1 MNNKIVFDI
10 ETIGADFETL
20 DEKSQEYLLKY
31 AKDEAEKEEIKSQRL
46 GLYPVTGEIVA
57 IGMYNP
63 DTERGAV
70 YFQSPEEEIAP
81 YVKKSVE
88 YSTGAE
94 KEILEKFWADIKNYN
109 QFVTFNGRGFDCPFL
124 MMRSAILGVKPT
136 RNLMPNRYY
145 MTHIDLMDQLTFYG
159 AFRKFNL
166 DFYAKSFGIKSPKEG
181 GITGLDVKPFF
192 KEKKYR
198 EIAEYCAGDVIATA
212 ELFAIWDKYIKFD
225 DRNY

>member
-1 MNNKIVFDI
+1 M
-10 ETIGADFETL
+10 
-20 DEKSQEYLLKY
+20 KY
-31 AKDEAEKEEIKSQRL
+31 AKDEVEKEEIKSQRL
-46 GLYPVTGEIVA
+46 GLYPLTGEIVT

-70 YFQSPEEEIAP
+70 YFQAPEEEIAP
-81 YVKKSVE
+81 YVKKTIE

-145 MTHIDLMDQLTFYG
+145 MTHIDLLDQLTFYG
-159 AFRKFNL
+159 AFRRFNL
-166 DFYAKSFGIKSPKEG
+166 DFYTKSFGIKSPKDR

-192 KEKKYR
+192 QKKKYK
-198 EIAEYCAGDVIATA
+198 EIAEYCAGDVKATA
-212 ELFAIWDKYIKFD
+212 ELFEIWNEYIYFD
-225 DRNY
+225 DRRY